1 MNLFFT
7 CILKYKNILF
17 LQGLFSED
25 TLFIQPNEVQEAA
38 SFSSTQAQ
46 WERQREHSWKLPFVW
61 ATLDSMTLKKPK
73 LKQTRWSPLR
83 DILLPCFLG
92 GGNNYKVDYVYEI
105 TPVIPKKQ
113 RSQCTQWLR
122 NAPNKGM
129 PEAGGDRL
137 RPLGWC
143 SWSRCQ
149 HQHWRPITITA
160 GVIKKGPWH
169 KPTYA
174 TDMQLPSGG
183 GVLHVGTHFLL
194 PRGTSF

>member
-1 MNLFFT
+1 MR
-7 CILKYKNILF
+7 KAK
-17 LQGLFSED
+17 G
-25 TLFIQPNEVQEAA
+25 TLVETPLCLGHVGFHDSQETQTETNEVD
-38 SFSSTQAQ
+38 SSTG
-46 WERQREHSWKLPFVW
+46 HITS
-61 ATLDSMTLKKPK
+61 
-73 LKQTRWSPLR
+73 
-83 DILLPCFLG
+83 LLLG
-92 GGNNYKVDYVYEI
+92 VGGNNYKVDYIYEI

-183 GVLHVGTHFLL
+183 GVLHVGTHFPL